1 LRSNLWGGDWLKFGN
16 VIVATASLVLI
27 GIMLQ
32 TVLRVVF
39 LSIGSAG
46 TNDTLAWIIA
56 FLVTSLI
63 VGYVFA
69 LRIQEQSR
77 IKAIG
82 KIFVLSSLTVMLL
95 IWVAWANPLVSPGVK
110 DGMETMFSTSGWTNY
125 EWSVYTAFLATMVV
139 VVVMVFIFIGLYA
152 GSMLKK
158 PKKT

>member
-1 LRSNLWGGDWLKFGN
+1 MKFGN
-16 VIVATASLVLI
+16 VIAATASLVLI

-32 TVLRVVF
+32 TVLRVAF
-39 LSIGSAG
+39 LSVGSASTG
-46 TNDTLAWIIA
+46 DTLAWIIA

-82 KIFVLSSLTVMLL
+82 EILVLSSLAVMLL
-95 IWVAWANPLVSPGVK
+95 VSVWWANPLASPAVK
-110 DGMETMFSTSGWTNY
+110 DYMETVFSTSGWTNY
-125 EWSVYTAFLATMVV
+125 DWSVYSTFMATIVV
-139 VVVMVFIFIGLYA
+139 VVVAVFIFIGLYA